1 MPLQNLGADRGAT
14 AITLGDPQEAAATAY
29 NPAAAADG
37 YVAAYNPAAAADGY
51 AAAVADNDQPGG
63 SAWNLLGLMTLK
75 RNKKK

>member
-1 MPLQNLGADRGAT
+1 MHFRNSVAIMPLQNLGADRGGT
-14 AITLGDPQEAAATAY
+14 AITLGDPQEAAAT
-29 NPAAAADG
+29 
-37 YVAAYNPAAAADGY
+37 AYNPAAAADGY